1 MIIINFIKINDKNK
15 IELIQIKR
23 LIEFKKKILICKLKC

>member
-15 IELIQIKR
+15 IELIQIKI
-23 LIEFKKKILICKLKC
+23 LIEFKKKY

>member
-23 LIEFKKKILICKLKC
+23 LIEFKKKY